1 MGVNEALFEFVNHGL
16 QNPVLDA
23 VMPYLTQFGDF
34 IFIFLVVVALF
45 LYAKITHR
53 DTLKKVAI
61 ITLIS
66 LLVAGGIAVFLKHMV
81 HEPRPFMSLD
91 NVHLLMMED
100 DPDSFPSGHTTAVF
114 AVVCSLILNM
124 KSLSKKYYKA
134 IDILLVIFALLI
146 PFSRMYVG
154 LHYPGDVL
162 VGAVIGILSAFLINR
177 YKDEILSIIK
187 F

>member
-1 MGVNEALFEFVNHGL
+1 MGVNEALFEFINHGL

-34 IFIFLVVVALF
+34 IFIFLVVVAVL
-45 LYAKITHR
+45 LYARISGR
-53 DTLKKVAI
+53 DTLKKVAL

-66 LLVAGGIAVFLKHMV
+66 LLVAGGIAVFLKHLV

-91 NVHLLMMED
+91 NVHLLVMED

-114 AVVCSLILNM
+114 AVVFSLILNM
-124 KSLSKKYYKA
+124 KSLCKKHYKT
-134 IDILLVIFALLI
+134 IDVLLVIFALLI
-146 PFSRMYVG
+146 PFSRMYLG

-162 VGAVIGILSAFLINR
+162 AGAIVGILTAFLVNR
-177 YKDEILSIIK
+177 YKEEILSIIK